1 MNNKFDIICEKIINY
16 VAATLFVFV
25 TLIDMLFH
33 MLINFVLY
41 LFDYDENWILITIFI
56 ILFTALVALMQTS
69 IS

>member
-1 MNNKFDIICEKIINY
+1 MNNKFDILCEKIINY

-41 LFDYDENWILITIFI
+41 LFDYDENWILITIGF
-56 ILFTALVALMQTS
+56 ILFAGAVALFQT
-69 IS
+69 IIF